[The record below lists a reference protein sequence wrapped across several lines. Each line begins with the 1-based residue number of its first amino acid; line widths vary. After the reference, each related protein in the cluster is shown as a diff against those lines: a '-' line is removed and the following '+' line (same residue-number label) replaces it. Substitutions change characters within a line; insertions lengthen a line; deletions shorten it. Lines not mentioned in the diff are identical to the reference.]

1 MLNSRPFYDLCI
13 QDSYFNKDNF
23 QKNLKALYN
32 YGYKTIAINQ
42 SIDDSDVEPKKKKK
56 KGEPRE
62 PQDAVPVPF
71 DLTKIEELVNK
82 LEFGGFTIL
91 NRLTVSFASLDTLYK
106 ITKSPNF
113 KKYHIVAAA
122 PTTPQAL
129 THTCSTFE
137 ADIFTFNPENK
148 FNLRLNRKLYN
159 QLIDRGYHFELQYA
173 PAILDSTKR
182 KNLIHAANLFHLFG
196 KSKNIIISSG
206 ADNVNYLRGPYDII
220 NLGLIFGLSE
230 LQCKTAITHCAKKT
244 VINSVGRRHGKAVMF
259 VENVEKSPEETKRD
273 SYMEMIEDSDDDITV
288 VDQPKSKKTKT

>member
-106 ITKSPNF
+106 IVQNGSE
-113 KKYHIVAAA
+113 KKKV
-122 PTTPQAL
+122 
-129 THTCSTFE
+129 FRR
-137 ADIFTFNPENK
+137 
-148 FNLRLNRKLYN
+148 LR
-159 QLIDRGYHFELQYA
+159 
-173 PAILDSTKR
+173 
-182 KNLIHAANLFHLFG
+182 
-196 KSKNIIISSG
+196 
-206 ADNVNYLRGPYDII
+206 
-220 NLGLIFGLSE
+220 
-230 LQCKTAITHCAKKT
+230 
-244 VINSVGRRHGKAVMF
+244 
-259 VENVEKSPEETKRD
+259 
-273 SYMEMIEDSDDDITV
+273 
-288 VDQPKSKKTKT
+288 